1 MCTMFS
7 CTRHVSVGNVLCEK
21 MWKSIL
27 KRLII
32 PIILYI
38 HVLNEIWVVVTVVSQ
53 SFSFFSCLY
62 LYKKKKSSLHTVLQT
77 SVNVCNRW
85 CRTITG
91 DKSLEFGI
99 PSAGFL
105 FHPKVYILEKGVN
118 SNSVAGFSE
127 RAAVI
132 SGCPIFVWFEW
143 HALSSSVISLE
154 SAYTRCKL

>member
-1 MCTMFS
+1 MFS
-7 CTRHVSVGNVLCEK
+7 CTRHVSVGNVLREK

-38 HVLNEIWVVVTVVSQ
+38 HVLNEIWVVVTVVKPIIFILFMFISI
-53 SFSFFSCLY
+53 
-62 LYKKKKSSLHTVLQT
+62 KKKKKCSLHTVLQT
-77 SVNVCNRW
+77 SVNVCSRW

-91 DKSLEFGI
+91 DKYLELGI
-99 PSAGFL
+99 PSAGFV
-105 FHPKVYILEKGVN
+105 FHPKVCILEKGVN

-127 RAAVI
+127 WTAVI

-154 SAYTRCKL
+154 SGCTTCKI